1 MFQYKFTSLKTIK
14 KLAKMETLKL
24 KIGDS
29 FQGGIIAYIL
39 QPGDPGY
46 SASVQ
51 HGLIAAP
58 RNQSKGIQWDKA
70 VSMCKEYNGGE
81 YSDWRLPNKDELNK
95 LYLNRKKIGGFSN
108 NFYWSSLEASNL
120 AAWSQGFTN
129 GYQDNDDKL
138 TTYDVRAVRAF

>member
-1 MFQYKFTSLKTIK
+1 
-14 KLAKMETLKL
+14 METLKL

-108 NFYWSSLEASNL
+108 YAYWSSTEYGNNY
-120 AAWSQGFTN
+120 AWYQAFGS
-129 GYQDNDDKL
+129 GYQYGSNKGY
-138 TTYDVRAVRAF
+138 TGSVRAVRAF